1 MTVLLVDDDQDQ
13 LDLRTLLLEKNGL
26 QAIAATTATTAIK
39 EAKAQR
45 PQCAVLDLKI
55 PTEAA
60 GLGLIRELKALD
72 AGIRLFVL
80 TGSDAKRINMLP
92 EMALVEEVILK
103 GSPIAY
109 LLKTLKNLANAE
121 DSAGK
126 VWRVRK

>member
-39 EAKAQR
+39 EAKAQQQ
-45 PQCAVLDLKI
+45 QCAVLDLKI